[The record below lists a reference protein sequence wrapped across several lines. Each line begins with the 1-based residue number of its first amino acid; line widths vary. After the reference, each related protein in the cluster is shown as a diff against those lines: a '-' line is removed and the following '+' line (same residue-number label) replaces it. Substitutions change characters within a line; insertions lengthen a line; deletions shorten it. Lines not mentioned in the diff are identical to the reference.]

1 MEIERINE
9 STVKFYITYKDIEDR
24 GFDRDEIWYN
34 RERGEEL
41 FFEMINEAHDHENF
55 EIEGPLWI
63 QVQAMDNGMEIVVT
77 RGQISDGNV
86 KLEIP
91 VSQNKGED
99 MPVDDNIVDM
109 LDEQFRSSQKSRQGQ
124 GTLDSEELE
133 IVIVFRDLEDLLSLS
148 KAFVAEN
155 IKNEVYHFEGKYYLY
170 FLFDN
175 TYTEEVQDDMVSH
188 VLEYGE
194 ESDVSI
200 HRIREYGKTIID
212 EKGLETLRTNFS

>member
-41 FFEMINEAHDHENF
+41 FFEMINEAHDRENF

-77 RGQISDGNV
+77 RGQISEGNV

-91 VSQNKGED
+91 VSQKGED
-99 MPVDDNIVDM
+99 LPVDDNIVDM
-109 LDEQFRSSQKSRQGQ
+109 LDEQFRSSQKSRHNHGD
-124 GTLDSEELE
+124 TEELE
-133 IVIVFRDLEDLLSLS
+133 IVISFSDLEDLLSLS
-148 KAFVAEN
+148 QAFVVEQV
-155 IKNEVYHFEGKYYLY
+155 KNEIYHFEGTYYLY
-170 FLFDN
+170 LMFDD
-175 TYTEEVQDDMVSH
+175 YYSEDEQDDMVSH

-194 ESDVSI
+194 ESDMSI
-200 HRIREYGKTIID
+200 HRIREYGKTIAKTD
-212 EKGLETLRTNFS
+212 GLQTLRKNFS

>member
-41 FFEMINEAHDHENF
+41 FFEMINEAHDREDF

-109 LDEQFRSSQKSRQGQ
+109 LDEQFRSSQKSRQSNGSQ
-124 GTLDSEELE
+124 DAEELE
-133 IVIVFRDLEDLLSLS
+133 IVISFADLEDLLALS
-148 KAFVAEN
+148 KAFYADNVQ
-155 IKNEVYHFEGKYYLY
+155 NEVYHFEGNYYLY
-170 FLFDN
+170 LMFDN
-175 TYTEEVQDDMVSH
+175 HYTEDEQDDMVSH

-200 HRIREYGKTIID
+200 FRIREYGKSVVSSN
-212 EKGLETLRTNFS
+212 GLQTLRENFS

>member
-41 FFEMINEAHDHENF
+41 FFEMINEAHDRENF
-55 EIEGPLWI
+55 EMEGPLWI
-63 QVQAMDNGMEIVVT
+63 QVQALDNGMEIVVT
-77 RGQISDGNV
+77 RGQMTDGNV

-99 MPVDDNIVDM
+99 IPVDDNIVDM
-109 LDEQFRSSQKSRQGQ
+109 LDEQFRSSQKSRQANGNQ
-124 GTLDSEELE
+124 DSDVLE
-133 IVIVFRDLEDLLSLS
+133 IVISFNDLEDLLSLS
-148 KAFVAEN
+148 KAFIPTKVQ
-155 IKNEVYHFEGKYYLY
+155 NEVYHFEGTYYLY
-170 FLFDN
+170 LKFDN
-175 TYTEEVQDDMVSH
+175 QYTEDEQDDMVSH

-200 HRIREYGKTIID
+200 FRIREYGKTVVGSN
-212 EKGLETLRTNFS
+212 GLETLRESFS